1 MKKQIFAA
9 AAVITVL
16 GLSACQTQKETG
28 SVAQEQSGAQT
39 GTGAAGSS
47 QTETGNDGESQATEE
62 QNAQK
67 GSGDRSGTGAG
78 HGVFDIPV
86 ELEYAQKFTIAKDGD
101 GCSLLTIDQGDP
113 VVVIPKGNSV
123 PETLPD
129 HAMVLEQPLD
139 HIYLA
144 STAAMDFFSS
154 LDAMDSLRLSG
165 AREDGWY
172 IEAAKEAMR
181 DGSLIFAG
189 KYSQPDYELLLS
201 EQCRL
206 AIENTMILHN
216 PEVKEKLEQIGIPV
230 IVERSSYEPEPLGR
244 MEWVKFYGVLLGK
257 EDQAEQ
263 LFDEKVETL
272 KEELSRE
279 QIQNSEQ
286 QQSQNQNAGTDSGLD
301 AKQTEERPTA
311 VFFYIN
317 PKGYVNV
324 RKSGDYI
331 SKMIQMAGGQYLFTD
346 LGDSDSAMSTVNMQ
360 MEEFYAAAKDAD
372 YLIYNSTIYGEIQN
386 LDDLFTKSPLLKD
399 FKAVKEGH
407 AWCTSSQT
415 FQQVMG
421 VADLIGDMHRMFL
434 GEEDGMT
441 YLFPLR

>member
-1 MKKQIFAA
+1 MKRQIFAA
-9 AAVITVL
+9 AAALTVL
-16 GLSACQTQKETG
+16 GLSACRVQNETET
-28 SVAQEQSGAQT
+28 VTQEQNEMGSAAQLQNETESAVQVQT
-39 GTGAAGSS
+39 GADA
-47 QTETGNDGESQATEE
+47 
-62 QNAQK
+62 
-67 GSGDRSGTGAG
+67 AG

-86 ELEYAQKFTIAKDGD
+86 ELEYARKFTITKDSD

-113 VVVIPKGNSV
+113 VVVIPEGNSV

-129 HAMVLEQPLD
+129 YAIVLEQPLD

-165 AREDGWY
+165 AKEDGWY

-189 KYSQPDYELLLS
+189 KYNQPDYELLLS

-244 MEWVKFYGVLLGK
+244 MEWVKFYGALLGK
-257 EDQAEQ
+257 EDQAEA
-263 LFDEKVETL
+263 LFNKKVEAL

-279 QIQNSEQ
+279 QTQSQNSEDNQ
-286 QQSQNQNAGTDSGLD
+286 NPDSNQNQNAGTDSGLD
-301 AKQTEERPTA
+301 AVQTEERPTA

-331 SKMIQMAGGQYLFTD
+331 SKMIQMAGGEYLFSD
-346 LGDSDSAMSTVNMQ
+346 LGDPDSALSTVNMQ
-360 MEEFYAAAKDAD
+360 MEEFYATAKDAD
-372 YLIYNSTIYGEIQN
+372 YLIYNSTIYGEIQS

>member
-9 AAVITVL
+9 AAMITAM
-16 GLSACQTQKETG
+16 GLSACQAQNETG
-28 SVAQEQSGAQT
+28 SVAQTQNEVQT
-39 GTGAAGSS
+39 GT
-47 QTETGNDGESQATEE
+47 D
-62 QNAQK
+62 
-67 GSGDRSGTGAG
+67 AG
-78 HGVFDIPV
+78 HGIFDIPV

-113 VVVIPKGNSV
+113 VVVIPEENSV

-165 AREDGWY
+165 AKEDGWY

-189 KYSQPDYELLLS
+189 KYNQPDYELLLS

-244 MEWVKFYGVLLGK
+244 MEWVKFYGALLGK
-257 EDQAEQ
+257 EDQAEA
-263 LFDEKVETL
+263 LFNKKVEAL

-279 QIQNSEQ
+279 QTQSQNSEDNQ
-286 QQSQNQNAGTDSGLD
+286 NPDSNQNQNAGTDSGLD
-301 AKQTEERPTA
+301 AVQTEERPTA

-331 SKMIQMAGGQYLFTD
+331 SKMIQMAGGEYLFSD
-346 LGDSDSAMSTVNMQ
+346 LGDPDSALSTVNMQ
-360 MEEFYAAAKDAD
+360 MEEFYATAKDAD
-372 YLIYNSTIYGEIQN
+372 YLIYNSTIYGEIQS

>member
-1 MKKQIFAA
+1 MKRQIFTAA
-9 AAVITVL
+9 AIITVL
-16 GLSACQTQKETG
+16 GLSACQVQKETETVTQEQNEMGSAAQLQKETG
-28 SVAQEQSGAQT
+28 VAAQAQT
-39 GTGAAGSS
+39 GAGA
-47 QTETGNDGESQATEE
+47 
-62 QNAQK
+62 
-67 GSGDRSGTGAG
+67 AG

-86 ELEYAQKFTIAKDGD
+86 QLEYARKFTITKDSD

-113 VVVIPKGNSV
+113 VVVIQEGNSV

-129 HAMVLEQPLD
+129 HAIVLEQPLD
-139 HIYLA
+139 HIYLT
-144 STAAMDFFSS
+144 STAAMDFFAS
-154 LDAMDSLRLSG
+154 LDVMDSLRLSG
-165 AREDGWY
+165 VKEDGWY
-172 IEAAKEAMR
+172 IEAAREAMR
-181 DGSLIFAG
+181 EGSLIFAG

-206 AIENTMILHN
+206 AIENTMLLHN

-244 MEWVKFYGVLLGK
+244 MEWVKFYGALLGK
-257 EDQAEQ
+257 EDESET
-263 LFDEKVETL
+263 LYNEKVETL
-272 KEELSRE
+272 KEELNRE
-279 QIQNSEQ
+279 QTQSQNPEDNQ
-286 QQSQNQNAGTDSGLD
+286 NADNSQNQNGSTDAGLD
-301 AKQTEERPTA
+301 ADQTEERPTA

-317 PKGYVNV
+317 PKGYANV

-331 SKMIQMAGGQYLFTD
+331 SKMIRMAGGEYLFSD
-346 LGDSDSAMSTVNMQ
+346 LGDSDSALSTVNMQ
-360 MEEFYAAAKDAD
+360 MEEFYASAKDAD

-407 AWCTSSQT
+407 VWCTSSQT

-441 YLFPLR
+441 YLFPLRDAPRR

>member
-1 MKKQIFAA
+1 
-9 AAVITVL
+9 
-16 GLSACQTQKETG
+16 
-28 SVAQEQSGAQT
+28 
-39 GTGAAGSS
+39 
-47 QTETGNDGESQATEE
+47 
-62 QNAQK
+62 
-67 GSGDRSGTGAG
+67 
-78 HGVFDIPV
+78 
-86 ELEYAQKFTIAKDGD
+86 
-101 GCSLLTIDQGDP
+101 
-113 VVVIPKGNSV
+113 
-123 PETLPD
+123 
-129 HAMVLEQPLD
+129 
-139 HIYLA
+139 
-144 STAAMDFFSS
+144 MDFFAS

-165 AREDGWY
+165 AKEDGWY

-189 KYSQPDYELLLS
+189 KYNQPDYELLLS

-244 MEWVKFYGVLLGK
+244 MEWVKFYGALLGK
-257 EDQAEQ
+257 EDQAEA
-263 LFDEKVETL
+263 LFNKKVEAL

-279 QIQNSEQ
+279 QTQSQNSEDNQ
-286 QQSQNQNAGTDSGLD
+286 NPDSNQNQNAGTDSGLD
-301 AKQTEERPTA
+301 AVQTEERPTA

-331 SKMIQMAGGQYLFTD
+331 SKMIQMAGGEYLFSD
-346 LGDSDSAMSTVNMQ
+346 LGDPDSALSTVNMQ
-360 MEEFYAAAKDAD
+360 MEEFYATAKDAD
-372 YLIYNSTIYGEIQN
+372 YLIYNSTIYGEIQS

>member
-1 MKKQIFAA
+1 MKRQIFAA
-9 AAVITVL
+9 AAVITVM
-16 GLSACQTQKETG
+16 GLSACQVQNETET
-28 SVAQEQSGAQT
+28 VAQVQT
-39 GTGAAGSS
+39 GTDAAEIS
-47 QTETGNDGESQATEE
+47 QTENDGESQAAEE

-67 GSGDRSGTGAG
+67 DGGDSNGTGAG
-78 HGVFDIPV
+78 HGVFDILV
-86 ELEYAQKFTIAKDGD
+86 ELEYAQKFTIAKDSD

-113 VVVIPKGNSV
+113 VVVIPEGNSV
-123 PETLPD
+123 PEILPD
-129 HAMVLEQPLD
+129 HAVVLEQPMD

-144 STAAMDFFSS
+144 SSSAMDFFAS

-165 AREDGWY
+165 TKEDGWY
-172 IEAAKEAMR
+172 VEAAKEAMKN
-181 DGSLIFAG
+181 GSLIFAG

-201 EQCRL
+201 EQCRV

-244 MEWVKFYGVLLGK
+244 MEWVKFYGTLLGK

-272 KEELSRE
+272 KEELNRE
-279 QIQNSEQ
+279 Q
-286 QQSQNQNAGTDSGLD
+286 D
-301 AKQTEERPTA
+301 QTGERPTA

-360 MEEFYAAAKDAD
+360 MEEFYASAKDAD
-372 YLIYNSTIYGEIQN
+372 YLIYNSTIYGEIQS
-386 LDDLFTKSPLLKD
+386 LDDLFAKSSLLKD

>member
-1 MKKQIFAA
+1 MKRQIFAA
-9 AAVITVL
+9 AAALTVL
-16 GLSACQTQKETG
+16 GLSACRVQNETETVTQEQNETESVTQEQNETG
-28 SVAQEQSGAQT
+28 VAAQVQT
-39 GTGAAGSS
+39 GTDA
-47 QTETGNDGESQATEE
+47 
-62 QNAQK
+62 
-67 GSGDRSGTGAG
+67 AG

-86 ELEYAQKFTIAKDGD
+86 ELEYARKFTITKDSD

-113 VVVIPKGNSV
+113 VMVIPEGNSV

-129 HAMVLEQPLD
+129 HTIVLEQPLD

-144 STAAMDFFSS
+144 STAAMDFFAS

-165 AREDGWY
+165 AREEGWY
-172 IEAAKEAMR
+172 IEAAREAMR

-206 AIENTMILHN
+206 AIENTMLLHN

-244 MEWVKFYGVLLGK
+244 MEWVKFYGALLGK
-257 EDQAEQ
+257 EDESEA
-263 LFDEKVETL
+263 LFNEKVEAL
-272 KEELSRE
+272 KEELNRE
-279 QIQNSEQ
+279 QT
-286 QQSQNQNAGTDSGLD
+286 QSQ
-301 AKQTEERPTA
+301 ERPTA

-317 PKGYVNV
+317 PKGYANV

-331 SKMIQMAGGQYLFTD
+331 SKMIRMAGGEYLFSD
-346 LGDSDSAMSTVNMQ
+346 LGDPDSALSTVNMQ
-360 MEEFYAAAKDAD
+360 MEEFYASAKDAD

-407 AWCTSSQT
+407 VWCTSSQT

>member
-1 MKKQIFAA
+1 MKRQIFTAA
-9 AAVITVL
+9 AIITVL
-16 GLSACQTQKETG
+16 GLSACQVQKETET
-28 SVAQEQSGAQT
+28 VTQEQNEMGSAAQVQNETGVAAQAQT
-39 GTGAAGSS
+39 GAGA
-47 QTETGNDGESQATEE
+47 
-62 QNAQK
+62 
-67 GSGDRSGTGAG
+67 AG

-86 ELEYAQKFTIAKDGD
+86 QLEYARKFTITKDSD
-101 GCSLLTIDQGDP
+101 GCSLLSIDQGDP
-113 VVVIPKGNSV
+113 VVVIPEGNSV

-129 HAMVLEQPLD
+129 HAIVLEQPLD

-144 STAAMDFFSS
+144 STAAMDFFAS
-154 LDAMDSLRLSG
+154 LDVMDSLRLSG
-165 AREDGWY
+165 VKEDGWY
-172 IEAAKEAMR
+172 IEAAREAMR
-181 DGSLIFAG
+181 EGSLIFAG

-206 AIENTMILHN
+206 AIENTMLLHN

-244 MEWVKFYGVLLGK
+244 MEWVKFYGALLGK
-257 EDQAEQ
+257 EDESEA
-263 LFDEKVETL
+263 LYNEKVETL
-272 KEELSRE
+272 KEELNRE
-279 QIQNSEQ
+279 QTQSQNPEDNQ
-286 QQSQNQNAGTDSGLD
+286 NADNSQNQNVSADAGLD
-301 AKQTEERPTA
+301 ADQTEERPTA

-317 PKGYVNV
+317 PKGYANV

-331 SKMIQMAGGQYLFTD
+331 SKMIRMAGGEYLFSD
-346 LGDSDSAMSTVNMQ
+346 LGDSDSALSTVNMQ
-360 MEEFYAAAKDAD
+360 MEEFYASAKDAD

-407 AWCTSSQT
+407 VWCTSSQT

-434 GEEDGMT
+434 GEENGMT

>member
-9 AAVITVL
+9 AAMITAM
-16 GLSACQTQKETG
+16 GLSACQAQNETG
-28 SVAQEQSGAQT
+28 SVAQTQNEVQT
-39 GTGAAGSS
+39 GT
-47 QTETGNDGESQATEE
+47 D
-62 QNAQK
+62 
-67 GSGDRSGTGAG
+67 AG
-78 HGVFDIPV
+78 HGIFDIPV
-86 ELEYAQKFTIAKDGD
+86 ELEYARKFTITKDSD

-113 VVVIPKGNSV
+113 VVVIPEKNSV

-165 AREDGWY
+165 AKEDGWY

-181 DGSLIFAG
+181 DGSLVFAG

-244 MEWVKFYGVLLGK
+244 MEWVKFYGALLGK
-257 EDQAEQ
+257 EDQAEA
-263 LFDEKVETL
+263 LFNKKVEAL

-279 QIQNSEQ
+279 QTLVWTRFRRKNGQ
-286 QQSQNQNAGTDSGLD
+286 QRYFSIST
-301 AKQTEERPTA
+301 
-311 VFFYIN
+311 
-317 PKGYVNV
+317 
-324 RKSGDYI
+324 RK
-331 SKMIQMAGGQYLFTD
+331 
-346 LGDSDSAMSTVNMQ
+346 AMSTSANPV
-360 MEEFYAAAKDAD
+360 
-372 YLIYNSTIYGEIQN
+372 I
-386 LDDLFTKSPLLKD
+386 
-399 FKAVKEGH
+399 
-407 AWCTSSQT
+407 TS
-415 FQQVMG
+415 
-421 VADLIGDMHRMFL
+421 AR
-434 GEEDGMT
+434 
-441 YLFPLR
+441 